1 MLRYHKAAKT
11 LYTLILPND
20 SDHEWTW
27 QGKICQSSYMG
38 FWEEVKGALKPI
50 FLGEERASD

>member
-11 LYTLILPND
+11 LCMVLPND

-27 QGKICQSSYMG
+27 QGKICQNSYMG
-38 FWEEVKGALKPI
+38 FQEEDKGALKPI
-50 FLGEERASD
+50 LQGEEWASD